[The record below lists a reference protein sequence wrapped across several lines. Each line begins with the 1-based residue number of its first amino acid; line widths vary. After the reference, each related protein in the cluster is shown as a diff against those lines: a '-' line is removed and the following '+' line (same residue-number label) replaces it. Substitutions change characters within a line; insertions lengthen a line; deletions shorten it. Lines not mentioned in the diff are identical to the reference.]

1 MAGILSR
8 DQRAGDSRSLKLFV
22 FPQKLV
28 IIGNS
33 KMPGD
38 FMKQMFNLKF
48 FSQAILAAGWF
59 AVAGC
64 GKNSA
69 ATTLETAAAQ
79 RGNLTQKI
87 TATGLL
93 SAVKSV
99 DVGSQ
104 ISGTI
109 LKLFV
114 DFNSIVTNG
123 QVVAQ
128 IDPAIYEANV
138 HQTQGNLDNVKA
150 ARELA
155 RINEAREKTLL
166 DGKLVSQSDYDQAIA
181 SLHQADAS
189 VEIWAAALENS
200 KANLNYCTILSPI
213 DGVVIARKLDV
224 GQTVAASFNTPVLF
238 TIANDLTK
246 MNIDA
251 SISESDIGQVKE
263 GQTAEF
269 TVDAFPDDVF
279 QGKVVQ
285 VRKSPST
292 VNNVVTYDAIIAVD
306 NPEQKLFPG
315 MTADVSILV
324 AERKNVLKIPNAALR
339 FMPPDGVKVDNAD
352 DSSPTNQ
359 TAAALVTAPNQRT
372 VYISSGTLKEPKLKI
387 VRVKIGVDDGA
398 DTEILDGL
406 REGDAV
412 VTAALATGNKS
423 PSQGPPR

>member
-1 MAGILSR
+1 
-8 DQRAGDSRSLKLFV
+8 
-22 FPQKLV
+22 
-28 IIGNS
+28 
-33 KMPGD
+33 
-38 FMKQMFNLKF
+38 MKQLIHLKF
-48 FSQAILAAGWF
+48 TGWLLLAASLL
-59 AVAGC
+59 AVGGC
-64 GKNSA
+64 GKRSA
-69 ATTLETAAAQ
+69 AITLETAAVK

-87 TATGLL
+87 TATGLI

-114 DFNSIVTNG
+114 DFNSTVTNG
-123 QVVAQ
+123 QVIAQ
-128 IDPAIYEANV
+128 IDPALYQANV
-138 HQTQGNLDNVKA
+138 HQTQGNLNNVKA
-150 ARELA
+150 ALELA
-155 RINEAREKTLL
+155 RINEAREKQLL
-166 DGKLVSQSDYDQAIA
+166 DNKLVSQSDYDQSIA
-181 SLHQADAS
+181 SLHQAEAS
-189 VEIWAAALENS
+189 VEIWSAAVENS

-238 TIANDLTK
+238 TIAKDLTK

-251 SISESDIGQVKE
+251 SISESDIGQVKT
-263 GQTAEF
+263 GQTSEF

-279 QGKVVQ
+279 QGKVMQ

-339 FMPPDGVKVDNAD
+339 FMPPDGVKVDD
-352 DSSPTNQ
+352 LSPTNQ
-359 TAAALVTAPNQRT
+359 TPAALVTAPNQRT
-372 VYISSGTLKEPKLKI
+372 IYVSTGTLKEPKLKT
-387 VRVKIGVDDGA
+387 VRVKVGVDDGA
-398 DTEILDGL
+398 DSEILDGL

-412 VTAALATGNKS
+412 VTAALANGNKPPQS
-423 PSQGPPR
+423 GPSR

>member
-1 MAGILSR
+1 
-8 DQRAGDSRSLKLFV
+8 
-22 FPQKLV
+22 
-28 IIGNS
+28 
-33 KMPGD
+33 
-38 FMKQMFNLKF
+38 MKRPFNLKSAGLLLF
-48 FSQAILAAGWF
+48 AAALF
-59 AVAGC
+59 AGASC
-64 GKNSA
+64 SKHLA
-69 ATTLETAAAQ
+69 ATTLENAVVK

-87 TATGLL
+87 TATGLI

-114 DFNSIVTNG
+114 DFNSVVTNG
-123 QVVAQ
+123 QVIAQ
-128 IDPAIYEANV
+128 IDQAVYQANV
-138 HQTQGNLDNVKA
+138 HQTEGNLNNVKA
-150 ARELA
+150 ALELA
-155 RINEAREKTLL
+155 RINEAREKQLL
-166 DGKLVSQSDYDQAIA
+166 DGKLVSQSDYDQSIA
-181 SLHQADAS
+181 SLHQAEAS
-189 VEIWAAALENS
+189 VEIWSASLENS
-200 KANLNYCTILSPI
+200 KANLNYCTICSPI
-213 DGVVIARKLDV
+213 DGVVISRKLDV

-251 SISESDIGQVKE
+251 SVSESDIGLVRT

-292 VNNVVTYDAIIAVD
+292 VNNVVTYDVIIAVD

-324 AERKNVLKIPNAALR
+324 AEQKNVLKIPNAALR
-339 FMPPDGVKVDNAD
+339 FLPPPDVRVDPAG
-352 DSSPTNQ
+352 DSSATNQ
-359 TAAALVTAPNQRT
+359 AAGPLVTAPNQRM
-372 VYISSGTLKEPKLKI
+372 VYVSSGTSKEPRLKT

-398 DTEILDGL
+398 ESEILDGL

-412 VTAALATGNKS
+412 VTAALSAAAQAMR
-423 PSQGPPR
+423 PHGPPPQ

>member
-1 MAGILSR
+1 
-8 DQRAGDSRSLKLFV
+8 
-22 FPQKLV
+22 
-28 IIGNS
+28 
-33 KMPGD
+33 
-38 FMKQMFNLKF
+38 MKRISNLNF
-48 FSQAILAAGWF
+48 TGPLMLAASLL
-59 AVAGC
+59 ATAGC
-64 GKNSA
+64 SKHSAA
-69 ATTLETAAAQ
+69 ATTLETAAVK

-114 DFNSIVTNG
+114 DYNSIVTNG
-123 QVVAQ
+123 QIIAQ
-128 IDPAIYEANV
+128 IDPALYEANV
-138 HQTQGNLDNVKA
+138 HQAQGNLDNARA
-150 ARELA
+150 AQELA
-155 RINEAREKTLL
+155 RVNEAREKKLL
-166 DGKLVSQSDYDQAIA
+166 EGRLVSQSDYDQTIA
-181 SLHQADAS
+181 SLHQADAN
-189 VEIWAAALENS
+189 VEICSATLENS
-200 KANLNYCTILSPI
+200 LANLNYCTIYSPI
-213 DGVVIARKLDV
+213 DGIVIARKLDV
-224 GQTVAASFNTPVLF
+224 GQTVAAAFNTPVLF

-251 SISESDIGQVKE
+251 SVSESDIGQVKT

-292 VNNVVTYDAIIAVD
+292 VNNVVTYDTVIAVD
-306 NPEQKLFPG
+306 NPDQKLFPG

-339 FMPPDGVKVDNAD
+339 FMPPDDVKVDETGNA
-352 DSSPTNQ
+352 SPTNQ
-359 TAAALVTAPNQRT
+359 TTAVLATAPNQRM
-372 VYISSGTLKEPKLKI
+372 VYVSSGTMKEPRLKI
-387 VRVKIGVDDGA
+387 VRVKVGTDDGA
-398 DTEILDGL
+398 DSEILDGL

-412 VTAALATGNKS
+412 VTAALSAAAKALQH
-423 PSQGPPR
+423 PGPPPQ